1 MRRWSWLLGL
11 LVIVV
16 LGAVWWTSRNAIR
29 TEPLDAQRFAQMR
42 ETEQVEWLIEQILAR
57 SKRTDM
63 LAKLLE
69 RLSLGRRDYLPT
81 ITTFEL
87 TLIGAAG
94 VEYELSHWLK
104 HCERYVDDGIDRDFL
119 KVYQA
124 LLKAHQGDWQAAE
137 QEILNIQEVS
147 ARMLALA
154 HLGRLRAESGQI
166 ERARRDFERAQEL
179 LSLITRF
186 GTSDWRTKDTARLIV
201 FHYPTQARSE
211 LVENFAAQV
220 NTAAELAVVAD
231 ACRQL
236 GDIARLRKLTK
247 HADKAVRSEAQTA
260 LVRALIEQGQV
271 KEGLEECV
279 RFGVWSSTH
288 TIQIAQAFWKGGQR
302 DYALSFADALSFAS
316 AVSAQLLERGFP
328 SGRFP
333 AHHFGTVQIQIA
345 TPYGQVKVSID
356 EPDQNL
362 DALTRAY
369 AEWGLVDQAER
380 LLKALPEDS
389 RPFQRVDLACI
400 LHVTGHSERARQ
412 QLETAL
418 QEIER
423 QTASGSFK
431 RYLGLKQIAHAYA
444 RLGDDRRALELAQS
458 IPDAALQKEVLIGM
472 LRSRVERR
480 NRFWREFIHTL

>member
-11 LVIVV
+11 LVIGG
-16 LGAVWWTSRNAIR
+16 LGTVWWTSRNAIR
-29 TEPLDAQRFAQMR
+29 MEPLDAQRFTQMS

-57 SKRTDM
+57 SKRTDT

-69 RLSLGRRDYLPT
+69 RLSLGRKYYPPT
-81 ITTFEL
+81 ITEYEL

-104 HCERYVDDGIDRDFL
+104 HCERYVHDGIYDRDFL

-124 LLKAHQGDWQAAE
+124 LLKARKGDWQAAE
-137 QEILNIQEVS
+137 QAVLDIQELVVR
-147 ARMLALA
+147 ALALA

-231 ACRQL
+231 AYRQL

-247 HADKAVRSEAQTA
+247 HADKAVRSEARAA

-271 KEGLEECV
+271 KEGLAECA
-279 RFGVWSSTH
+279 RIGVWSSADS
-288 TIQIAQAFWKGGQR
+288 IQIAQALWKGGQR
-302 DYALSFADALSFAS
+302 DYALSFAN
-316 AVSAQLLERGFP
+316 AVSARLLERRFP
-328 SGRFP
+328 SGRLP
-333 AHHFGTVQIQIA
+333 AHHFGTVQIA

-356 EPDQNL
+356 APDQDL

-389 RPFQRVDLACI
+389 RPFQRADLACI
-400 LHVTGHSERARQ
+400 LHVTGHYERARQ
-412 QLETAL
+412 QMETAL

-444 RLGDDRRALELAQS
+444 RLGDDRRALELARS

>member
-16 LGAVWWTSRNAIR
+16 LGAVWWASRNAIR
-29 TEPLDAQRFAQMR
+29 MEPLDAQRFAQMS
-42 ETEQVEWLIEQILAR
+42 ETEQVEWLIEQILSR
-57 SKRTDM
+57 SKRTDT

-104 HCERYVDDGIDRDFL
+104 HCERYVVDDGIYRDFL

-124 LLKAHQGDWQAAE
+124 LLKARKGDWQAAE
-137 QEILNIQEVS
+137 QAVLDIQELVVR
-147 ARMLALA
+147 ALALA

-231 ACRQL
+231 AYRQL

-247 HADKAVRSEAQTA
+247 HADKAVRSEARAA

-271 KEGLEECV
+271 KEGLAECA
-279 RFGVWSSTH
+279 RIGVWSSADS
-288 TIQIAQAFWKGGQR
+288 IQIAQALWKGGQR
-302 DYALSFADALSFAS
+302 DYALSFAN
-316 AVSAQLLERGFP
+316 AVSARLLERRFP
-328 SGRFP
+328 SGRLP
-333 AHHFGTVQIQIA
+333 AHHFGTVQIA
-345 TPYGQVKVSID
+345 TPYGQVKVSINA
-356 EPDQNL
+356 PSRSL

-380 LLKALPEDS
+380 LLDALPADS
-389 RPFQRVDLACI
+389 RPFQRADLACI
-400 LHVTGHSERARQ
+400 LQVTGHYERARQ
-412 QLETAL
+412 QMETAL

-423 QTASGSFK
+423 QTASGSFNK

-444 RLGDDRRALELAQS
+444 RLGHDRRALELAQS
-458 IPDAALQKEVLIGM
+458 IDPALQREVLMRM
-472 LRSRVERR
+472 LRNRVERR
-480 NRFWREFIHTL
+480 NPFWREFIRSL

>member
-11 LVIVV
+11 LVIGV
-16 LGAVWWTSRNAIR
+16 LGAVWWASRNAIR
-29 TEPLDAQRFAQMR
+29 MEPLDAQRFAQMS

-57 SKRTDM
+57 SKRTDT

-104 HCERYVDDGIDRDFL
+104 HCERYVDDGIDLL

-147 ARMLALA
+147 VRMLALA

-231 ACRQL
+231 AYRQL

-260 LVRALIEQGQV
+260 LVRALIERGQV

-288 TIQIAQAFWKGGQR
+288 TIQIAQALWKGGQR
-302 DYALSFADALSFAS
+302 DYALSFAN
-316 AVSAQLLERGFP
+316 AVSARLLERRFP

-333 AHHFGTVQIQIA
+333 AHHFGMVQIAI
-345 TPYGQVKVSID
+345 PYGQVKVSINA
-356 EPDQNL
+356 PYRNL
-362 DALTRAY
+362 DALTQAY

-380 LLKALPEDS
+380 LLEALPADS
-389 RPFQRVDLACI
+389 RPFQRADLACI

-418 QEIER
+418 QEIES
-423 QTASGSFK
+423 QTALGSFE

-480 NRFWREFIHTL
+480 NRFWREFIHTS

>member
-1 MRRWSWLLGL
+1 
-11 LVIVV
+11 
-16 LGAVWWTSRNAIR
+16 
-29 TEPLDAQRFAQMR
+29 
-42 ETEQVEWLIEQILAR
+42 
-57 SKRTDM
+57 
-63 LAKLLE
+63 
-69 RLSLGRRDYLPT
+69 
-81 ITTFEL
+81 
-87 TLIGAAG
+87 

-104 HCERYVDDGIDRDFL
+104 HCEQYVGDGIYDRDLL
-119 KVYQA
+119 KVCQA

-147 ARMLALA
+147 VRMLALA

-231 ACRQL
+231 AYRQL

-288 TIQIAQAFWKGGQR
+288 TIQIAQALWKGGQR
-302 DYALSFADALSFAS
+302 DYALSFAN
-316 AVSAQLLERGFP
+316 AVSARLLERRFP

-333 AHHFGTVQIQIA
+333 AHHFGTVQIA
-345 TPYGQVKVSID
+345 TPYGQVKVSINA
-356 EPDQNL
+356 PSRSL

-380 LLKALPEDS
+380 LLEALPEDS
-389 RPFQRVDLACI
+389 RPFQRADLACI
-400 LHVTGHSERARQ
+400 LHVTGHYERARQ

-418 QEIER
+418 QETER
-423 QTASGSFK
+423 QTASGSFE
-431 RYLGLKQIAHAYA
+431 RYLGLKKIANAYV
-444 RLGDDRRALELAQS
+444 RIGDDRRALELAES
-458 IPDAALQKEVLIGM
+458 IHPALQREVLMRM
-472 LRSRVERR
+472 LRNRTERR
-480 NRFWREFIHTL
+480 NPFWREFIRSL

>member
-11 LVIVV
+11 LVIGG
-16 LGAVWWTSRNAIR
+16 LGTVWWTSRNAIR
-29 TEPLDAQRFAQMR
+29 MEPLDAQRFTQMS

-57 SKRTDM
+57 SKRTDT

-69 RLSLGRRDYLPT
+69 RLSLGRKYYPPT
-81 ITTFEL
+81 ITEYEL

-104 HCERYVDDGIDRDFL
+104 HCERYVHDGIYDRDFP

-124 LLKAHQGDWQAAE
+124 LLKARKGDWQAAE
-137 QEILNIQEVS
+137 QAVLDIQELVVR
-147 ARMLALA
+147 ALALA

-179 LSLITRF
+179 LFKITRF
-186 GTSDWRTKDTARLIV
+186 GTSGWRTKDTARLIV

-211 LVENFAAQV
+211 FVENFAAQV
-220 NTAAELAVVAD
+220 NTDAELAVVAD
-231 ACRQL
+231 AYRQL
-236 GDIARLRKLTK
+236 GDTARLRKLTK
-247 HADKAVRSEAQTA
+247 HANKAVRSEARAA

-271 KEGLEECV
+271 KEGLAECA
-279 RFGVWSSTH
+279 RMGVWSSADS
-288 TIQIAQAFWKGGQR
+288 IQIAQALWKGGQR
-302 DYALSFADALSFAS
+302 DYALSFVN
-316 AVSAQLLERGFP
+316 AVSERLLER
-328 SGRFP
+328 RFP
-333 AHHFGTVQIQIA
+333 PGRLNGNSFGIVQIA
-345 TPYGQVKVSID
+345 TPYGQVKVRINAPSRS
-356 EPDQNL
+356 L

-380 LLKALPEDS
+380 LLEALPADS
-389 RPFQRVDLACI
+389 RPFQRADLACI

-431 RYLGLKQIAHAYA
+431 RYPGLKKIAHAYA
-444 RLGDDRRALELAQS
+444 RLGDDRRAFELAQS

-480 NRFWREFIHTL
+480 NWFWREFIHTL

>member
-11 LVIVV
+11 LVIGV
-16 LGAVWWTSRNAIR
+16 LGVVWWTSRNAIR
-29 TEPLDAQRFAQMR
+29 MEPLDAQRFAQMR

-57 SKRTDM
+57 SKRTDT

-147 ARMLALA
+147 VRMLALA

-231 ACRQL
+231 AYRQL

-288 TIQIAQAFWKGGQR
+288 TIQIAQALWKGGQR
-302 DYALSFADALSFAS
+302 DYALSFAN
-316 AVSAQLLERGFP
+316 AVSARLLERRFP

-333 AHHFGTVQIQIA
+333 AHHFGTVQIA
-345 TPYGQVKVSID
+345 TPYGQVKVSINA
-356 EPDQNL
+356 P
-362 DALTRAY
+362 
-369 AEWGLVDQAER
+369 V
-380 LLKALPEDS
+380 
-389 RPFQRVDLACI
+389 
-400 LHVTGHSERARQ
+400 SEF
-412 QLETAL
+412 
-418 QEIER
+418 
-423 QTASGSFK
+423 GC
-431 RYLGLKQIAHAYA
+431 
-444 RLGDDRRALELAQS
+444 
-458 IPDAALQKEVLIGM
+458 PDASI
-472 LRSRVERR
+472 R
-480 NRFWREFIHTL
+480 

>member
-1 MRRWSWLLGL
+1 M
-11 LVIVV
+11 
-16 LGAVWWTSRNAIR
+16 
-29 TEPLDAQRFAQMR
+29 EPLDAQRFAQMN

-57 SKRTDM
+57 SKRTDT

-104 HCERYVDDGIDRDFL
+104 HCERYVVDDGIDRDFL

-147 ARMLALA
+147 VRMLALA

-179 LSLITRF
+179 LLSKITRF
-186 GTSDWRTKDTARLIV
+186 GISDWRTKDTARLIV

-288 TIQIAQAFWKGGQR
+288 TIQIAQALWKGGQR

-316 AVSAQLLERGFP
+316 AVSAQLLERRFP

-333 AHHFGTVQIQIA
+333 AHHFGTVQIA
-345 TPYGQVKVSID
+345 TPYGQVKVSINA
-356 EPDQNL
+356 PSRSL

-380 LLKALPEDS
+380 LLDALPADS
-389 RPFQRVDLACI
+389 RPFQRADLACI

-418 QEIER
+418 QEIES
-423 QTASGSFK
+423 QTASGSFE
-431 RYLGLKQIAHAYA
+431 RYLGLKKIANAYV
-444 RLGDDRRALELAQS
+444 RIGDDRRALELAES
-458 IPDAALQKEVLIGM
+458 IHPALQREVLMRM
-472 LRSRVERR
+472 LRNRTERR
-480 NRFWREFIHTL
+480 NPFWREFIRSL

>member
-11 LVIVV
+11 LVIGG
-16 LGAVWWTSRNAIR
+16 LGTVWWTSRNAIR
-29 TEPLDAQRFAQMR
+29 MEPLDAQRFTQMS

-57 SKRTDM
+57 SKRTDT

-69 RLSLGRRDYLPT
+69 RLSLGRKYYPPT
-81 ITTFEL
+81 ITEYEL

-104 HCERYVDDGIDRDFL
+104 HCERYAHDGIYDRDFL

-137 QEILNIQEVS
+137 QAVLDIQELVVR
-147 ARMLALA
+147 ALALA

-166 ERARRDFERAQEL
+166 ERARRDFEQAQEL
-179 LSLITRF
+179 LFKITRF
-186 GTSDWRTKDTARLIV
+186 GTSGWRTKDTARLIV

-211 LVENFAAQV
+211 FVENFAAHV

-231 ACRQL
+231 AYRQL
-236 GDIARLRKLTK
+236 GDTARLRKLTK
-247 HADKAVRSEAQTA
+247 HANKAVRSEARAA

-271 KEGLEECV
+271 KEGLAECA
-279 RFGVWSSTH
+279 RIGVWSSADS
-288 TIQIAQAFWKGGQR
+288 IQIAQALWEGGQR
-302 DYALSFADALSFAS
+302 DYALSFVN
-316 AVSAQLLERGFP
+316 AVSERLLERRFP
-328 SGRFP
+328 SGRLNGNS
-333 AHHFGTVQIQIA
+333 FGIVQIA
-345 TPYGQVKVSID
+345 TPYGQVKVSINA
-356 EPDQNL
+356 PSRSL

-380 LLKALPEDS
+380 LLDALPADS
-389 RPFQRVDLACI
+389 RPFQRADLACI

-418 QEIER
+418 QEIES
-423 QTASGSFK
+423 QTALGSFE
-431 RYLGLKQIAHAYA
+431 RYLGLKKIANAYV
-444 RLGDDRRALELAQS
+444 RIGDDRRALELAES
-458 IPDAALQKEVLIGM
+458 IHPALQREVLMRM
-472 LRSRVERR
+472 LRNRTERR
-480 NRFWREFIHTL
+480 NPFWREFIRSL

>member
-11 LVIVV
+11 LVIGV
-16 LGAVWWTSRNAIR
+16 LGVVWWTSRNAIR
-29 TEPLDAQRFAQMR
+29 MEPLDAQLFAQMR

-87 TLIGAAG
+87 TLTGAAG

-124 LLKAHQGDWQAAE
+124 LLKARKGDWQAAE
-137 QEILNIQEVS
+137 QAVLDIQELVVR
-147 ARMLALA
+147 ALALA

-231 ACRQL
+231 AYRQL

-260 LVRALIEQGQV
+260 LVRALIEQGKV

-288 TIQIAQAFWKGGQR
+288 TIQIAQALWKGGQR
-302 DYALSFADALSFAS
+302 DYALSFANAVSDAS
-316 AVSAQLLERGFP
+316 ALLLEPRFP

-333 AHHFGTVQIQIA
+333 AHHFGTVQFA

-356 EPDQNL
+356 APDRNL

-380 LLKALPEDS
+380 LLKALPADS
-389 RPFQRVDLACI
+389 RPFQRADLACI
-400 LHVTGHSERARQ
+400 LQVTGHYERARQ
-412 QLETAL
+412 QMETAL

-423 QTASGSFK
+423 QTASGSFNK

-458 IPDAALQKEVLIGM
+458 IDPALQREVLMRM
-472 LRSRVERR
+472 LRNRVERR
-480 NRFWREFIHTL
+480 NPFWREFIRSL

>member
-11 LVIVV
+11 LVIGG
-16 LGAVWWTSRNAIR
+16 LGTVWWTSRNAIR
-29 TEPLDAQRFAQMR
+29 MEPLDAQRFTQMS

-57 SKRTDM
+57 SKRTDT

-69 RLSLGRRDYLPT
+69 RLSLGRKYYPPT
-81 ITTFEL
+81 ITEYEL

-104 HCERYVDDGIDRDFL
+104 HCERYAHDGIYDRDFL

-137 QEILNIQEVS
+137 QAVLDIQELVVR
-147 ARMLALA
+147 ALALA

-166 ERARRDFERAQEL
+166 ERARRDFEQAQEL
-179 LSLITRF
+179 LFKITRF
-186 GTSDWRTKDTARLIV
+186 GTSGWRTKDTARLIV

-211 LVENFAAQV
+211 FVENFAAHV

-231 ACRQL
+231 AYRQL
-236 GDIARLRKLTK
+236 GDTARLRKLTK
-247 HADKAVRSEAQTA
+247 HANKAVRSEARAA

-271 KEGLEECV
+271 KEGLAECA
-279 RFGVWSSTH
+279 RIGVWSSADS
-288 TIQIAQAFWKGGQR
+288 IQIAQALWEGGQR
-302 DYALSFADALSFAS
+302 DYALSFVN
-316 AVSAQLLERGFP
+316 AVSERLLERRFP
-328 SGRFP
+328 SGRLNGNS
-333 AHHFGTVQIQIA
+333 FGIVQIA
-345 TPYGQVKVSID
+345 TPYGQVKVRINAPSRS
-356 EPDQNL
+356 L

-380 LLKALPEDS
+380 LLEALPADS
-389 RPFQRVDLACI
+389 RLFQRVDLACI

-431 RYLGLKQIAHAYA
+431 RYLGLKKIAHAYA
-444 RLGDDRRALELAQS
+444 RLGDDRRAFELAQS

-480 NRFWREFIHTL
+480 NWFWREFIHTL

>member
-1 MRRWSWLLGL
+1 MRRIVWLLGL
-11 LVIVV
+11 LAIVV
-16 LGAVWWTSRNAIR
+16 VGTVWWSSRNAIR
-29 TEPLDAQRFAQMR
+29 LEPLDGQRFAQMS

-57 SKRTDM
+57 SKRTDT

-104 HCERYVDDGIDRDFL
+104 HSERYAHDGIYDQDFL
-119 KVYQA
+119 KAYQA
-124 LLKAHQGDWQAAE
+124 LLKARKGDWQVAE
-137 QEILNIQEVS
+137 QAILDIQDMAV
-147 ARMLALA
+147 RMLALA
-154 HLGRLRAESGQI
+154 HLGRLRAESGHI

-231 ACRQL
+231 AYRQL

-288 TIQIAQAFWKGGQR
+288 TIQIAQALWKGGQR
-302 DYALSFADALSFAS
+302 DYALSFAN
-316 AVSAQLLERGFP
+316 AVSARLLERRFP
-328 SGRFP
+328 SGRLP
-333 AHHFGTVQIQIA
+333 AHHFGTVQIA
-345 TPYGQVKVSID
+345 TPYGQVKVSINA
-356 EPDQNL
+356 PYRNL

-380 LLKALPEDS
+380 LLEALPEDS
-389 RPFQRVDLACI
+389 RPFQRTDLACI
-400 LHVTGHSERARQ
+400 LLVTGHYERARQ
-412 QLETAL
+412 QMETAL
-418 QEIER
+418 QETER

-431 RYLGLKQIAHAYA
+431 RYLGLKKIAQIAHAYA
-444 RLGDDRRALELAQS
+444 KLGDDRRALELAQS

-472 LRSRVERR
+472 LRSRVEQR

>member
-1 MRRWSWLLGL
+1 MRRIVWLLGL
-11 LVIVV
+11 LAIVV
-16 LGAVWWTSRNAIR
+16 VGTVWWSSRNAIR
-29 TEPLDAQRFAQMR
+29 LEPLDGQRFAQMS

-57 SKRTDM
+57 SKRTDT

-104 HCERYVDDGIDRDFL
+104 HSERYAHDGIYDQDFL
-119 KVYQA
+119 KAYQA
-124 LLKAHQGDWQAAE
+124 LLKARKGDWQVAE
-137 QEILNIQEVS
+137 QAILDIQDLAV
-147 ARMLALA
+147 RMLALA
-154 HLGRLRAESGQI
+154 HLGRLRAESGHI

-179 LSLITRF
+179 LLSKITRF
-186 GTSDWRTKDTARLIV
+186 GISDWRTKDTARLIV

-231 ACRQL
+231 AYRQL

-247 HADKAVRSEAQTA
+247 HADKAVRSEARAA

-271 KEGLEECV
+271 KEGLAECA
-279 RFGVWSSTH
+279 RIGVWSCADS
-288 TIQIAQAFWKGGQR
+288 IQIAQALWKGGQR
-302 DYALSFADALSFAS
+302 DYALSFAN
-316 AVSAQLLERGFP
+316 AVSARLLERRFP

-333 AHHFGTVQIQIA
+333 AHHFGTVQIA
-345 TPYGQVKVSID
+345 TPYGQVKVSINA
-356 EPDQNL
+356 PFRSL

-380 LLKALPEDS
+380 LLDALPANS
-389 RPFQRVDLACI
+389 RLFQRVDLACI
-400 LHVTGHSERARQ
+400 FHVTGHSERARQ
-412 QLETAL
+412 QLETTL
-418 QEIER
+418 QEIES
-423 QTASGSFK
+423 QTALGSFE
-431 RYLGLKQIAHAYA
+431 RYLGLKKIANAYV
-444 RLGDDRRALELAQS
+444 RIDDDRRALELAQS

-480 NRFWREFIHTL
+480 NWFWREFIHTL

>member
-11 LVIVV
+11 FTIAV

-29 TEPLDAQRFAQMR
+29 MEPLDAQRFAQMN

-104 HCERYVDDGIDRDFL
+104 HCERYVDDGIDRDFP

-124 LLKAHQGDWQAAE
+124 LLKARKGDWQAAE
-137 QEILNIQEVS
+137 QAVLDIQELVVR
-147 ARMLALA
+147 ALALA

-179 LSLITRF
+179 LLSKITRF
-186 GTSDWRTKDTARLIV
+186 GISDWRTKDTARLIV

-247 HADKAVRSEAQTA
+247 HANKAVRSEAQTA

-288 TIQIAQAFWKGGQR
+288 TIQIAQALWKGGQR
-302 DYALSFADALSFAS
+302 DYALSFAN
-316 AVSAQLLERGFP
+316 AVSARLLERRFP

-333 AHHFGTVQIQIA
+333 AHHFGTVQIA
-345 TPYGQVKVSID
+345 TPYGQVKVSINA
-356 EPDQNL
+356 PSRSL

-380 LLKALPEDS
+380 LLEALPADS

-423 QTASGSFK
+423 QTASGSFE
-431 RYLGLKQIAHAYA
+431 RYLGLKKIANAYV
-444 RLGDDRRALELAQS
+444 RIGDDRRALELAQS

>member
-11 LVIVV
+11 LVIGG
-16 LGAVWWTSRNAIR
+16 LGTVWWTSRNAIR
-29 TEPLDAQRFAQMR
+29 MEPLDAQRFTQMS

-57 SKRTDM
+57 SKRTDT

-69 RLSLGRRDYLPT
+69 RLSLGRKYYPPT
-81 ITTFEL
+81 ITEYEL

-104 HCERYVDDGIDRDFL
+104 HCERYVHDGIYDRDFL

-124 LLKAHQGDWQAAE
+124 LLKARKGDWQAAE
-137 QEILNIQEVS
+137 QAVLDIQELVVR
-147 ARMLALA
+147 ALALA

-166 ERARRDFERAQEL
+166 ERARRDFEQAQEL
-179 LSLITRF
+179 LFKITRF
-186 GTSDWRTKDTARLIV
+186 GTSGWRTKDTARLIV

-211 LVENFAAQV
+211 FVENFAAQV

-231 ACRQL
+231 AYRQL

-247 HADKAVRSEAQTA
+247 HADKAVRSEARAA

-271 KEGLEECV
+271 KEGLAECA
-279 RFGVWSSTH
+279 RIGVWSSADS
-288 TIQIAQAFWKGGQR
+288 IQIAQALWKGGQR
-302 DYALSFADALSFAS
+302 DYALSFAN
-316 AVSAQLLERGFP
+316 AVSARLLERRFP
-328 SGRFP
+328 SGRLP
-333 AHHFGTVQIQIA
+333 AHHFGTVQIA
-345 TPYGQVKVSID
+345 TPYGQVKVSINA
-356 EPDQNL
+356 PSRSL

-380 LLKALPEDS
+380 LLEALPADS

-431 RYLGLKQIAHAYA
+431 RYLGLKKIAHAYA
-444 RLGDDRRALELAQS
+444 RLGDDRRAFELAQS

-480 NRFWREFIHTL
+480 NWFWREFIHTL

>member
-1 MRRWSWLLGL
+1 MRRVSWLLGL
-11 LVIVV
+11 FAIVV
-16 LGAVWWTSRNAIR
+16 VGMVWWTSRNAIR
-29 TEPLDAQRFAQMR
+29 MEPLDAQRFAQMR

-69 RLSLGRRDYLPT
+69 RLSLGRKDSLPT

-104 HCERYVDDGIDRDFL
+104 HCEQYVGDGIYDRDLL

-124 LLKAHQGDWQAAE
+124 LLKARKGDWQAAE
-137 QEILNIQEVS
+137 QAVLDIQELVVR
-147 ARMLALA
+147 ALALA

-166 ERARRDFERAQEL
+166 ERARRDFEQAQEL
-179 LSLITRF
+179 LLSKITRF

-231 ACRQL
+231 AYRQL

-247 HADKAVRSEAQTA
+247 HADKAVRSEARAA

-271 KEGLEECV
+271 KEGLAECA
-279 RFGVWSSTH
+279 RIGVWSSADS
-288 TIQIAQAFWKGGQR
+288 IQIAQALWKGGQR
-302 DYALSFADALSFAS
+302 DYALSFAN
-316 AVSAQLLERGFP
+316 AVSARLLERRFP

-333 AHHFGTVQIQIA
+333 AHHFGTVQIA
-345 TPYGQVKVSID
+345 TPYGQVKVSINA
-356 EPDQNL
+356 PSRSL

-380 LLKALPEDS
+380 LLEALPEDS
-389 RPFQRVDLACI
+389 RPFQRADLACI

-423 QTASGSFK
+423 QTASGSFE
-431 RYLGLKQIAHAYA
+431 RYLGLKKIAHAYA

>member
-1 MRRWSWLLGL
+1 M
-11 LVIVV
+11 
-16 LGAVWWTSRNAIR
+16 
-29 TEPLDAQRFAQMR
+29 EPLDAQRFAQMR

-57 SKRTDM
+57 SKRTDT

-104 HCERYVDDGIDRDFL
+104 HCERYVVDDGIDRDFL
-119 KVYQA
+119 KVYLA

-137 QEILNIQEVS
+137 QEILNIQEVLV
-147 ARMLALA
+147 RMLALA

-179 LSLITRF
+179 LLSKITRF
-186 GTSDWRTKDTARLIV
+186 GISDWRTKDTARLIV

-247 HADKAVRSEAQTA
+247 HADKAVRSEARAA

-271 KEGLEECV
+271 KEGLAECA
-279 RFGVWSSTH
+279 RIGVWSSADS
-288 TIQIAQAFWKGGQR
+288 IQIAQALWKGGQR
-302 DYALSFADALSFAS
+302 DYALSFAN
-316 AVSAQLLERGFP
+316 AVSARLLERRFP

-333 AHHFGTVQIQIA
+333 AHHFGTVQIA
-345 TPYGQVKVSID
+345 TPYGQVKVSINA
-356 EPDQNL
+356 PSRSL

-380 LLKALPEDS
+380 LLDALPADS
-389 RPFQRVDLACI
+389 RPFQRADLACI

-418 QEIER
+418 QEIES

-431 RYLGLKQIAHAYA
+431 RYLGLKKIANAYV
-444 RLGDDRRALELAQS
+444 RIGDDRRALELAQS
-458 IPDAALQKEVLIGM
+458 IDPALQREVLMRM
-472 LRSRVERR
+472 LRNRTERR
-480 NRFWREFIHTL
+480 NPFWREFIRSL

>member
-1 MRRWSWLLGL
+1 M
-11 LVIVV
+11 
-16 LGAVWWTSRNAIR
+16 WWTSRNALRI
-29 TEPLDAQRFAQMR
+29 EPLDAQRFAQMR

-69 RLSLGRRDYLPT
+69 RLSLGRKDSLPT
-81 ITTFEL
+81 ITEYEL

-104 HCERYVDDGIDRDFL
+104 HCERYAHDGIYDRDFL

-137 QEILNIQEVS
+137 QAVLDIQELVVR
-147 ARMLALA
+147 ALALA

-166 ERARRDFERAQEL
+166 ERARRDFEQAQEL
-179 LSLITRF
+179 LFKITRF
-186 GTSDWRTKDTARLIV
+186 GTSGWRTKDTARLIV

-211 LVENFAAQV
+211 FVENFAAHV

-231 ACRQL
+231 AYRQL
-236 GDIARLRKLTK
+236 GDTARLRKLTK
-247 HADKAVRSEAQTA
+247 HANKAVRSEARAA

-271 KEGLEECV
+271 KEGLAECA
-279 RFGVWSSTH
+279 RIGVWSSADS
-288 TIQIAQAFWKGGQR
+288 IQIAQALWEGGQR
-302 DYALSFADALSFAS
+302 DYALSFVN
-316 AVSAQLLERGFP
+316 AVSERLLERRFP
-328 SGRFP
+328 SGRLNGNS
-333 AHHFGTVQIQIA
+333 FGIVQIA
-345 TPYGQVKVSID
+345 TPYGQVKVRINAPSRS
-356 EPDQNL
+356 L

-380 LLKALPEDS
+380 LLEALPADS
-389 RPFQRVDLACI
+389 RLFQRVDLACI

-431 RYLGLKQIAHAYA
+431 RYLGLKKIAHAYA
-444 RLGDDRRALELAQS
+444 RLGDDRRAFELAQS

>member
-11 LVIVV
+11 FVVVV

-29 TEPLDAQRFAQMR
+29 IEPLDAQRFAQMS

-57 SKRTDM
+57 SKRTDT

-147 ARMLALA
+147 VRMLALA

-231 ACRQL
+231 AYRQL
-236 GDIARLRKLTK
+236 GNIARLRKLTK
-247 HADKAVRSEAQTA
+247 HADKAVRSEARAA

-271 KEGLEECV
+271 KEGLAECA
-279 RFGVWSSTH
+279 RIGVWSSADS
-288 TIQIAQAFWKGGQR
+288 IQIAQALWKGGQR
-302 DYALSFADALSFAS
+302 DYALSFANAVSDAS
-316 AVSAQLLERGFP
+316 ALLLEPRFP

-333 AHHFGTVQIQIA
+333 AHHFGTVQFA
-345 TPYGQVKVSID
+345 TPYGQVEVSINA
-356 EPDQNL
+356 PDRNL
-362 DALTRAY
+362 DALTQAY

-389 RPFQRVDLACI
+389 RPFQRADLACI
-400 LHVTGHSERARQ
+400 LHVTGHYERARQ
-412 QLETAL
+412 QMETAL

-423 QTASGSFK
+423 QTASGSFNK

>member
-11 LVIVV
+11 LVIGV
-16 LGAVWWTSRNAIR
+16 LGVVWWTSRNAIR
-29 TEPLDAQRFAQMR
+29 MEPLDAQRFAQMR

-57 SKRTDM
+57 SKRTDT

-69 RLSLGRRDYLPT
+69 RLSLGRKDSLPT

-104 HCERYVDDGIDRDFL
+104 HCERYVVDDGIDRDFL

-231 ACRQL
+231 AYRQL

-247 HADKAVRSEAQTA
+247 HANKAVRSEARAA
-260 LVRALIEQGQV
+260 LVRTLIEQGQV
-271 KEGLEECV
+271 KEGLAECA
-279 RFGVWSSTH
+279 RLGVWSSADL
-288 TIQIAQAFWKGGQR
+288 IQIAQALWEGGQR
-302 DYALSFADALSFAS
+302 DYALSFAN
-316 AVSAQLLERGFP
+316 AVSARLLERRFP
-328 SGRFP
+328 SGRLP
-333 AHHFGTVQIQIA
+333 AHHFGTVQIA
-345 TPYGQVKVSID
+345 TPYGQLKVSINA
-356 EPDQNL
+356 PSRSL

-380 LLKALPEDS
+380 LLDALPADS
-389 RPFQRVDLACI
+389 RPFQRADLACI

-423 QTASGSFK
+423 QTASGSFE
-431 RYLGLKQIAHAYA
+431 RYLGLKKIANAYV
-444 RLGDDRRALELAQS
+444 RIGDDRRALELAQS
-458 IPDAALQKEVLIGM
+458 IDPALQREVLMRM
-472 LRSRVERR
+472 LRNRVERR
-480 NRFWREFIHTL
+480 NPFWREFIRSL

>member
-11 LVIVV
+11 LVIGV
-16 LGAVWWTSRNAIR
+16 LGVVWWTSRNAIR
-29 TEPLDAQRFAQMR
+29 MEPLDAQRFAQMS

-57 SKRTDM
+57 SKRTDT

-69 RLSLGRRDYLPT
+69 RLSLVRRDYLPT

-104 HCERYVDDGIDRDFL
+104 HCERYVDDGIDRGFL

-147 ARMLALA
+147 VRMLALA

-231 ACRQL
+231 AYRQL

-288 TIQIAQAFWKGGQR
+288 TIQIAQALWKGGQR
-302 DYALSFADALSFAS
+302 DYALRFAN
-316 AVSAQLLERGFP
+316 AVSARLLEQRFP

-333 AHHFGTVQIQIA
+333 AHHFGTVQIA
-345 TPYGQVKVSID
+345 TPYGQVKVSINA
-356 EPDQNL
+356 PSRSL

-380 LLKALPEDS
+380 LLEALPADS

-431 RYLGLKQIAHAYA
+431 RYLGLKKIAHAYA